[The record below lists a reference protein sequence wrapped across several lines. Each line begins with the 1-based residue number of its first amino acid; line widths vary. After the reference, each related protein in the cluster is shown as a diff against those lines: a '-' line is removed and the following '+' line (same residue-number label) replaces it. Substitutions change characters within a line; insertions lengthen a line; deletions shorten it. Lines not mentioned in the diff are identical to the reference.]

1 MLALRI
7 LIVAAALIA
16 SGPARSA
23 EERPMLSP
31 EAVAAAQDLF
41 SVTFERAGVQI
52 NAQAVEHTWPSV
64 EKALRA
70 RNPNLDAAT
79 LDSLKDEFER
89 IRVAKMQAVM
99 KDAHLIYARHLNP
112 AEMREIAAFY
122 RSPTG
127 TKMLQAVPAV
137 MGEIFALVLPAMPTI
152 VSDTHEEFLRLARE
166 RGHIK

>member
-1 MLALRI
+1 MQPLRSLI
-7 LIVAAALIA
+7 LAAALIA
-16 SGPARSA
+16 SGPTPAT
-23 EERPMLSP
+23 EERSTLAP

-41 SVTFERAGVQI
+41 SVTFERAGAQLNV
-52 NAQAVEHTWPSV
+52 QAVEHTWPGV

-79 LDSLKDEFER
+79 IEGLKDEFGR
-89 IRVAKMQAVM
+89 IRLAKLQAVM
-99 KDAHLIYARHLNP
+99 KDAPLIYARHLSP

-137 MGEIFALVLPAMPTI
+137 MAEIFALVLPAMPTI

>member
-1 MLALRI
+1 MQPLRMLI
-7 LIVAAALIA
+7 LAAALIA
-16 SGPARSA
+16 SGPAHSA
-23 EERPMLSP
+23 EERPMVSP
-31 EAVAAAQDLF
+31 EAVSAAQDLF
-41 SVTFERAGVQI
+41 AVTFERAGVQL
-52 NAQAVEHTWPSV
+52 NAQAVEHTWPGV

-79 LDSLKDEFER
+79 LDGLKDDFER
-89 IRVAKMQAVM
+89 IRLAKMQAVM
-99 KDAHLIYARHLNP
+99 KDAHLIYARHLSP

-137 MGEIFALVLPAMPTI
+137 MAEIFALVLPAMPTI
-152 VSDTHEEFLRLARE
+152 VSDTHEDFLRLARE